1 MGLPGKKLRAP
12 PTYPPYTQYT
22 RRSVHDTLC
31 TPQQPVLPGETS
43 STKPNPSTCPHT
55 HTHTTHMCHNR
66 PPPRPLPS
74 VAVLPTRRFNY
85 IGSPSKRVSNIC
97 ACCYRNYT
105 YQECSREN
113 VVITSSSSPS
123 GVNLGTA
130 CCLHV
135 DADTTCFDPAF
146 ATFVE
151 FVDYGCL
158 AVFLIEMCLKM
169 FAYGLF
175 WARTAYFRDGWNV
188 LDFAT
193 IVPGVFALF
202 TAGASVSALRTF
214 RVLRPLKAM
223 TKFVGM
229 RQVVATL
236 INSLPDIGAVA
247 VLMFFVVLL
256 FATVGL
262 HIWSGRMWFQCHAL
276 NIHVVGL
283 SGATLVS
290 AIPGLNGTIGAASL
304 ALGSV
309 SQTCKLSD
317 QEDIVAIDPM
327 GVLNTPLGANTNTTE
342 FVLWVDFYRSKFN
355 RSVAAHTDENEWLNM
370 YRAISFGKNGTL
382 DIVANSAQNAG
393 AKLKLPAKLAATL
406 QLNSAGK
413 LANSMAFWEV
423 SRNGVHLLRL

>member
-1 MGLPGKKLRAP
+1 M
-12 PTYPPYTQYT
+12 
-22 RRSVHDTLC
+22 
-31 TPQQPVLPGETS
+31 
-43 STKPNPSTCPHT
+43 
-55 HTHTTHMCHNR
+55 
-66 PPPRPLPS
+66 
-74 VAVLPTRRFNY
+74 
-85 IGSPSKRVSNIC
+85 
-97 ACCYRNYT
+97 
-105 YQECSREN
+105 
-113 VVITSSSSPS
+113 ITSSSYPS
-123 GVNLGTA
+123 GVNLGA
-130 CCLHV
+130 KCCLRA
-135 DADTTCFDPAF
+135 DAETTCFDPAF
-146 ATFVE
+146 AAFIEV
-151 FVDYGCL
+151 VDYCCM
-158 AVFLIEMCLKM
+158 AVFLFEMGSKM

-175 WARTAYFRDGWNV
+175 WTSTAYFRDGWNV
-188 LDFAT
+188 LDFVSVA
-193 IVPGVFALF
+193 PGVIALF
-202 TAGASVSALRTF
+202 TAGASVLSLRTF

-223 TKFVGM
+223 TKFAGM
-229 RQVVATL
+229 RQVVVTL
-236 INSLPDIGAVA
+236 LNSLPDIGAVA

-256 FATVGL
+256 FAVVGL
-262 HIWSGRMWFQCHAL
+262 HIWSARMWFQCHAL
-276 NIHVVGL
+276 SIHVVGL

-304 ALGSV
+304 ALGAATSV
-309 SQTCKLSD
+309 SPTCEVSD
-317 QEDIVAIDPM
+317 QEDMVAIDPM